1 MSIKSKHFESEK
13 RLKMSQTIKR
23 AMSKLLPICFVSVFI
38 SSLVCSVANDMYA
51 FVKKDNEVNISI
63 YKSLSLDEMTDLLS
77 NRGVINNPDV
87 FKLYVKLKEK
97 SSDIEDF
104 TGDATFNSSMSYREI
119 LSVFS

>member
-23 AMSKLLPICFVSVFI
+23 AMSKLLPICCVSVFI